1 MTSGSVPTTPNMQQ
15 EDAGELTSVFP
26 QIANSM
32 TVATSINKA
41 RDANHEIMKKTHLPQ
56 EEKNAGKFGNIS
68 I

>member
-41 RDANHEIMKKTHLPQ
+41 RDANHEIMKKNSPSTGG
-56 EEKNAGKFGNIS
+56 EKRWKIWKY
-68 I
+68 